1 MTGLPNLSIKLIFLF
16 LQDISGNMGNDHT
29 YDKALY
35 EFLSGYITQHKL
47 AKFQEII
54 NMRTRFFTVVLED
67 IYQPHNAS
75 AVLRSCD
82 CFGILDVHV
91 IENRNTFQVSKD
103 VALGAQKWLNVLHY
117 RKQENNTESC
127 LLKLR
132 DEGYRIIAT
141 TPHTSDISLDDF
153 PAKEKTAFVF
163 GTELEGLSETA
174 LNLASGYVRIPM
186 SGFTESLNI
195 SVSVAILLYEMTR
208 KLHKSSLNWQ
218 LSDDE
223 KADTLLSWARHVVKR
238 ADLLEENFRKSYF
251 Y

>member
-1 MTGLPNLSIKLIFLF
+1 LTGLANLSIKLIFLF
-16 LQDISGNMGNDHT
+16 LQDIFINMGKDHT
-29 YDKALY
+29 YTKALY
-35 EFLSGYITQHKL
+35 NYLSGYITQNKL
-47 AKFQEII
+47 NKFQEII
-54 NMRTRFFTVVLED
+54 SMRTRFFTVVLED

-91 IENRNTFQVSKD
+91 IENRNNFQVSKD
-103 VALGAQKWLNVLHY
+103 VALGAQKWLNVMHY
-117 RKQENNTESC
+117 RNQENNTESC

-132 DEGYRIIAT
+132 DEGYRIVAT
-141 TPHTSDISLDDF
+141 TPHTMDISLDDF
-153 PAKEKTAFVF
+153 PVGEKTAFIF

-174 LNLASGYVRIPM
+174 LKLASGYVRIPM

-208 KLHKSSLNWQ
+208 RLNKSNINWE
-218 LSDDE
+218 LRDE
-223 KADTLLSWARHVVKR
+223 EKIETLLSWARHVVKR
-238 ADLLEENFRKSYF
+238 ADLLEANFRKSYL